1 MHTPDG
7 APRTALIFRQ
17 VSFTVPAFDRL
28 KNYQRQ
34 LERSEGR
41 RMTNSEALDRLI
53 LASGAET
60 MPSR

>member
-1 MHTPDG
+1 MHTPEG

-41 RMTNSEALDRLI
+41 RMTNSEALDLLI
-53 LASGAET
+53 LADGAET
-60 MPSR
+60 TAQP

>member
-7 APRTALIFRQ
+7 APRAALIFRQ
-17 VSFTVPAFDRL
+17 VSFTAPAFDRL

-41 RMTNSEALDRLI
+41 RVTNSEALDRLI
-53 LASGAET
+53 LADGAET
-60 MPSR
+60 TAQP

>member
-17 VSFTVPAFDRL
+17 VSFTVPANDRL

-41 RMTNSEALDRLI
+41 RMTNSEALDLLI
-53 LASGAET
+53 LADGAET
-60 MPSR
+60 TAQP